1 MVFTASLMKSSKTPR
16 ASAVLVAI
24 KAALIAFVLLLLLHT
39 CLPAFQVLDLTLQA
53 SIHGWTDPTLTR
65 IMQALTFIG
74 SIKVFVPTLIVAL
87 TILFLTGSRQNQRH
101 VGRKR
106 EVVTTFAIG
115 IGGSMILNE
124 SFKLIFHR
132 ARPHVPWAIG
142 SEPTFSFPSGHALF
156 ALVLYGLIFYSARGS
171 ARPSGR
177 PKVVI
182 LTHLPLLALSM
193 LLISGVGLSR
203 IYLGMHWPTDVLAGY
218 ITGACW
224 LAATIDIDQRLHP
237 H

>member
-1 MVFTASLMKSSKTPR
+1 MVFRVSLMKSLKTSR
-16 ASAVLVAI
+16 ASAVLVAT

-39 CLPAFQVLDLTLQA
+39 CLPALQVLDLPLQA
-53 SIHGWTDPTLTR
+53 NVHGWTAPTLTR

-74 SIKVFVPTLIVAL
+74 SIKVFVPTLITAL
-87 TILFLTGSRQNQRH
+87 TILLLTGSRQHQGQLR
-101 VGRKR
+101 RKR
-106 EVVTTFAIG
+106 QGVTTFAIG
-115 IGGSMILNE
+115 IGGAMILNE
-124 SFKLIFHR
+124 GFKLIFHR
-132 ARPHVPWAIG
+132 ARPHVAWSIG

-156 ALVLYGLIFYSARGS
+156 ALVLYGLIFYSAVRN
-171 ARPSGR
+171 ACPSKGPR
-177 PKVVI
+177 VAI
-182 LTHLPLLALSM
+182 LTHLPLLAVS
-193 LLISGVGLSR
+193 LILVSGIGLSR